1 MLHFPLLVR
10 YVSYTNTINFPKKI
24 GSSLIHHFSS
34 AINIMKKTNF
44 DKNRIV
50 YLNFSAAERVY
61 SSGMLGIIAIIQK
74 LISEGYC
81 FQVILPKNGKMAAL
95 YQNTNWAHF
104 MAPTNYKYSI
114 GTDRL
119 LCTRNFKDDKDI
131 ADLTNEFMDLVLR
144 TMYMPKDVISA
155 LEWSIYEICD
165 NVINHA
171 DSKLGGY
178 IEGNVFLN
186 EKRVG
191 FTVADAGRGIFNTRK
206 ESYPDLHTSSAAI
219 SEAIKEGVTRN
230 TSIGQGNGLAGSS
243 RITTMTGGSFD
254 ITSGSGRV
262 FLTPKQFNKIEQE
275 PNFAFEG
282 TCVSGC
288 IMMNSDFSIGSALVF
303 KGVEYFP
310 SNIVDLQYE
319 HPDEDLFILKLKQ
332 EPAGVGT
339 RKAGRQMH
347 TKVLNLMNTNPD
359 YPVHIDWEGVNII
372 ASSFADE
379 FIGKLYLK
387 IGQELFLSKI
397 KNINLTPTVAQLL
410 GKAIEQRTSVG
421 KTDN

>member
-1 MLHFPLLVR
+1 M
-10 YVSYTNTINFPKKI
+10 
-24 GSSLIHHFSS
+24 
-34 AINIMKKTNF
+34 
-44 DKNRIV
+44 
-50 YLNFSAAERVY
+50 
-61 SSGMLGIIAIIQK
+61 
-74 LISEGYC
+74 
-81 FQVILPKNGKMAAL
+81 
-95 YQNTNWAHF
+95 
-104 MAPTNYKYSI
+104 
-114 GTDRL
+114 
-119 LCTRNFKDDKDI
+119 
-131 ADLTNEFMDLVLR
+131 
-144 TMYMPKDVISA
+144 
-155 LEWSIYEICD
+155 
-165 NVINHA
+165 
-171 DSKLGGY
+171 
-178 IEGNVFLN
+178 
-186 EKRVG
+186 
-191 FTVADAGRGIFNTRK
+191 ADAGRGIFNTLK

-262 FLTPKQFNKIEQE
+262 FLTPTQFNKIEQE

-347 TKVLNLMNTNPD
+347 TKVLNLMNSNPD
-359 YPVHIDWEGVNII
+359 YSVHIDWEGVNII

-397 KNINLTPTVAQLL
+397 KNINLNPTVAQLL

-421 KTDN
+421 KTDS